1 MRGFGRR
8 RPPCNVP
15 GGPGVN
21 NFDIPR
27 GKKYKRPVET
37 ETKEAALTRKIPA
50 ALALFAAVLVLCL
63 PSSAASQTGAIK
75 GRIVDQ
81 KGQPLSGAYLYVS
94 SQTMLGTANFIT
106 SKTGRY
112 DVTGL
117 TPGRFK
123 LIVEMPGFKTVAVEN
138 VAVTAGASTTLD
150 FKLEPSEIE
159 DEVIAG
165 RPGPILDRNS
175 ARWTVVLDNDLLSRL
190 PLKRDFRAAL
200 DLVPGLVFEE
210 DGAGRVSVNGAPVT
224 TNVFVQDGVNVT
236 HPADQRLMSRINIDL
251 IEQVVVE
258 TAGHAAEAGP
268 AQGAYVDVINR
279 PGGRSFQGSL
289 AYSNASKGLAK
300 SLWSADEIAEM
311 GNVFVPSTQ
320 RENDFSLTAGGPVL
334 EDIAWLFS
342 NVRYRAQSR
351 KAPFSYWTDPLGVR
365 HFVYD
370 YGDQDTS
377 GLFKLSMSIM
387 DKFKGVLELG
397 FSGIRQPVFEDD
409 VDRLRPESA
418 TRRLDGE
425 GAFLGRGGFSYDV
438 NQNTRIDLGI
448 GYSKYK
454 QPLLLNETAGA
465 KPQYY
470 DIITGYNWG
479 SGSMNDRE
487 EAGRMQADLTITRL
501 QDKFL
506 GMPHELVAGGEY
518 ESVYTTSSVW
528 KANNIIYNYAS
539 GSPYTYGQTISPA
552 SGNEV
557 GWGLLGFWIAP
568 ENEGSLTVRR
578 ELKRLGF
585 FAQDTVRIGSRISL
599 SAGLRF
605 DRSEARFPGVSKG
618 ASGNTI
624 GVALGNLLID
634 PVLGYNLYG
643 SVSLAAWDK
652 AIIWNSL
659 SPRVGLNFDV
669 LGNGRTILK
678 GTYARLPEYLGLG
691 YSQDLAQLDP
701 LASHDFIWY
710 DEDADTKISL
720 DDTFSLV
727 SYDFRVYKSEFFHQA
742 VDPDLKA
749 PVIEEWTAGLEQE
762 IFRDFTLS
770 ARYISR
776 RQTNI
781 IGHVLYD
788 PSTMVHWSRVEDSPD
803 GWWVPFSTVVPGTDG
818 YSDVPVTVYLRSTT
832 APDFFERIENVPELT
847 AKYRSLEFS
856 FRKRMTHNWQIFGS
870 FAWNRSTGT
879 TSVASRWSAG
889 NSPVLLTPN
898 AFINIAATDRL
909 LQDRPLVARL
919 AGTVRFRW
927 DIYLSFLFKAQS
939 GSPWARTVTII
950 PPADWAGANGADT
963 APVTVYLENPGS
975 RRFGSWKN
983 LDFRVEKEFKKAD
996 RALFS
1001 ASIDVYNLLGDKYR
1015 TLLLND
1021 GGTWAPDGE
1030 GAGTGTR
1037 VLSGTYGTYLPLW
1050 GTRVVRFNLNLKF

>member
-1 MRGFGRR
+1 M
-8 RPPCNVP
+8 
-15 GGPGVN
+15 
-21 NFDIPR
+21 
-27 GKKYKRPVET
+27 ET
-37 ETKEAALTRKIPA
+37 ETKEAALTRKILA
-50 ALALFAAVLVLCL
+50 ALVLSAAVLVLCL
-63 PSSAASQTGAIK
+63 PSSAASQIGAIK
-75 GRIVDQ
+75 GRVVDKQ
-81 KGQPLSGAYLYVS
+81 GQPLSGAYLYVS
-94 SQTMLGTANFIT
+94 SPTMLGIANFIT

-112 DVTGL
+112 GVTGL

-123 LIVEMPGFKTVAVEN
+123 VLVEMPGFKTVTVEN
-138 VAVTAGASTTLD
+138 VAVNAGATATLD

-159 DEVIAG
+159 DEVIGG
-165 RPGPILDRNS
+165 RPGPTLDRES

-190 PLKRDFRAAL
+190 PLKRDFAAVL
-200 DLVPGLVFEE
+200 ELVPGLVFEG
-210 DGAGRVSVNGAPVT
+210 DAPDARASLNGLPVT

-236 HPADQRLMSRINIDL
+236 HPEDQRSMSRINVDL
-251 IEQVVVE
+251 IDQVVVE

-268 AQGAYVDVINR
+268 AQGAYVNVIHR

-289 AYSNASKGLAK
+289 AYTNASKGLAK
-300 SLWSADEIAEM
+300 SLWSAGEIAEM
-311 GNVFVPSTQ
+311 GGAALPSLQ
-320 RENDFSLTAGGPVL
+320 REHDFSLTLGGPVL
-334 EDIAWLFS
+334 EDISWLFA
-342 NVRYRAQSR
+342 NIRYRAQSR
-351 KAPFSYWTDPLGVR
+351 KAPFRYWTDPLGVR

-370 YGDQDTS
+370 LADRDMS
-377 GLFKLSMSIM
+377 GLFKLSMGVLN
-387 DKFKGVLELG
+387 KFKGVLEFG
-397 FSGIRQPVFEDD
+397 FSGIRQPVYEED
-409 VDRLRPESA
+409 VDRLRPEAA

-425 GAFLGRGGFSYDV
+425 GAVLGRGGFSYNVD
-438 NQNTRIDLGI
+438 QSTRVDLGI

-454 QPLLLNETAGA
+454 QPLLLNDTASA

-470 DIITGYNWG
+470 DVITGYSWG

-487 EAGRMQADLTITRL
+487 EASRMRADVTITRL
-501 QDKFL
+501 QDRFL
-506 GMPHELVAGGEY
+506 GMPHELVAGGDY
-518 ESVYTTSSVW
+518 ETVYSTSSVW
-528 KANNIIYNYAS
+528 KADNLIYNYTS
-539 GSPYTYGQTISPA
+539 GSPYTYDRTVSPT
-552 SGNEV
+552 SGNDV
-557 GWGLLGFWIAP
+557 GWGLIGFWIAP
-568 ENEGSLTVRR
+568 EEEGTLSVRR

-585 FAQDTVRIGSRISL
+585 FVQDTMRIGGRLSL
-599 SAGLRF
+599 SGGLRF
-605 DRSEARFPGVSKG
+605 DRSEARFPGITKG
-618 ASGNTI
+618 ASGNSI
-624 GVALGNLLID
+624 ASALGNSLID
-634 PVLGYNLYG
+634 PLMGYNLYG
-643 SVSLAAWDK
+643 QLSLGAWEK

-659 SPRVGLNFDV
+659 SPRVGLSFDV

-678 GTYARLPEYLGLG
+678 GSYARIPEYLGLG
-691 YSQDLAQLDP
+691 YSRDLAQVDP
-701 LASHDFIWY
+701 LASHDFIWF
-710 DEDADTKISL
+710 DENGDGAVNAS
-720 DDTFSLV
+720 DTFFLMP
-727 SYDFRVYKSEFFHQA
+727 YDFRVYRSEFFRKA

-762 IFRDFTLS
+762 TFRDFTLT

-788 PSTMVHWSRVEDSPD
+788 PSTEAHWWRAKDAPE

-818 YSDVPVTVYLRSTT
+818 YSDVPVTLYLRSTT
-832 APDFFERIENVPELT
+832 APNFFERIENVPELT

-856 FRKRMTHNWQIFGS
+856 FRKRMTHNWQLFGS

-950 PPADWAGANGADT
+950 PPAGWAGANGADT
-963 APVTVYLENPGS
+963 APITVYLESPGS

-996 RALFS
+996 RTLFS
-1001 ASIDVYNLLGDKYR
+1001 ASIDVFNVLGEKYR
-1015 TLLLND
+1015 ALDLND
-1021 GGTWAPDGE
+1021 GGTWRPVGE

-1050 GTRVVRFNLNLKF
+1050 GTRVVRFNLSLKF